1 MYLSSK
7 KNNQLYDIYINEGL
21 QNANK
26 KAYNNAEIDFLK
38 AIDLDKKNHLAYI
51 NLSNIYL
58 IQNKTNKCVK
68 ILIDYV
74 SKFNSHESILS
85 HTCKILYNYKYIK
98 ELLKLFK
105 IAKLDSKKN
114 YKKNYYLYFIQG
126 IYYENEEKYDDAKL
140 SFYRALSCNNL
151 HFESYIKLLNLYEQ
165 TNDFQ
170 NFEKLLKKSF
180 KNFKNKE
187 YENIL
192 FLYKAIFFN
201 REKRF
206 NDSHNLI
213 LDNNL
218 YFKLKTN
225 KNYLAKLLDLEAK
238 NNESFKNYSVA
249 FKKIEERNNIISNLN
264 ENKKFDGNN
273 IYNSL
278 EKYKIFYNKKNVSY
292 INSKL
297 SYQNDEN
304 LVFLVGFPRSGTTL
318 LDSILRSHSKITVL
332 EEKPYL
338 LNLRHD
344 FFKQNNHDLSSLL
357 NINQSVKD
365 KIRNNYFKKIISH
378 SNCSKK
384 VIIDKFPLTIIELG
398 FVKCIFPNS
407 KIILAMRHP
416 CDVVTSCFFSS
427 FKINDAMVN
436 FLKLDDT
443 IKFYK
448 NVFDLFD
455 IYTKQLNLEFLTV
468 KYEEIIVD
476 LKNKS
481 TQITNF
487 LGLEYEDEMEK
498 FFITA
503 RNRSKIS
510 TPSYSQV
517 INPLYTTSIERWK
530 NYPNAKKTER
540 ELSKWI
546 KKFKY

>member
-1 MYLSSK
+1 MYLSNK
-7 KNNQLYDIYINEGL
+7 KNIELYKIYINEGL
-21 QNANK
+21 KNANK
-26 KAYNNAEIDFLK
+26 KAFSEAEIDFLK
-38 AIDLDKKNHLAYI
+38 AINLDKKNHIAYI

-58 IQNKTNKCVK
+58 IQNKTNKSVK
-68 ILIDYV
+68 LLIDYI
-74 SKFNSHESILS
+74 SKYNLQESIVN
-85 HTCKILYNYKYIK
+85 HACKILYNFKYTK
-98 ELLKLFK
+98 ELLSLFK
-105 IAKLDSKKN
+105 KAKLNSKKN

-126 IYYENEEKYDDAKL
+126 AYYEKEEKYNEAKN
-140 SFYRALSCNNL
+140 SFSRALECNNL
-151 HFESYIKLLNLYEQ
+151 HFDSYIKLLNLYEQ
-165 TNDFQ
+165 TNE
-170 NFEKLLKKSF
+170 FESFKKLLKKSF
-180 KNFKNKE
+180 KNFNNTE
-187 YENIL
+187 YNNIIL
-192 FLYKAIFFN
+192 LYKAILFN
-201 REKRF
+201 REKKF
-206 NDSHNLI
+206 KDSHKI
-213 LDNNL
+213 IIDNNL
-218 YFKLKTN
+218 YFKLSAN
-225 KNYLAKLLDLEAK
+225 KNYLIKLLDLEAK
-238 NNESFKNYSVA
+238 NNEKLKDYIGA
-249 FKKIEERNNIISNLN
+249 FQKIEKRNNIISSLD
-264 ENKKFDGNN
+264 ENKKFDGKN
-273 IYNSL
+273 IFSSL
-278 EKYKIFYNKKNVSY
+278 EKYKIFYNKKNLAHIS
-292 INSKL
+292 SKL

-344 FFKQNNHDLSSLL
+344 FFKQNNNDLSSLL

-378 SNCSKK
+378 SDGNKK
-384 VIIDKFPLTIIELG
+384 IIIDKFPLTIIELG

-448 NVFDLFD
+448 NVFELFE
-455 IYTKQLNLEFLTV
+455 IYTNQLKLEFLTV

-481 TQITNF
+481 SQITNF
-487 LGLEYEDEMEK
+487 LGLEYEDKMEK

-517 INPLYTTSIERWK
+517 INPLYTTSIGRWK
-530 NYPNAKKTER
+530 NYPNAKKIER

-546 KKFKY
+546 KKFNY